1 MNYQTN
7 KIMYLQLILG
17 IILPCKNEY
26 SEVVFVVRISSNFAK
41 ISGSVSVSHLVRLVY
56 LRREMDYLSY
66 VFKSSGSSNN
76 SAHVSN
82 RLVSR
87 DKKQTLLL
95 DERASKKIKITNE
108 IIIPFEKLSF
118 GNLVFFFLQRLK
130 SSQAHFPK

>member
-26 SEVVFVVRISSNFAK
+26 SVVLFVVRISSNFAK
-41 ISGSVSVSHLVRLVY
+41 ISRSVSVSHLVRLVY
-56 LRREMDYLSY
+56 LRREMDYLSC

-87 DKKQTLLL
+87 VTTWEIDPVSWKLNWLYIFTYLEPLL
-95 DERASKKIKITNE
+95 DFLRNWIFNSKIVSQEQLRK
-108 IIIPFEKLSF
+108 FLS
-118 GNLVFFFLQRLK
+118 
-130 SSQAHFPK
+130 

>member
-1 MNYQTN
+1 MQQKSFAECYNVQKPAHTPTWQT
-7 KIMYLQLILG
+7 LQ
-17 IILPCKNEY
+17 
-26 SEVVFVVRISSNFAK
+26 FISF
-41 ISGSVSVSHLVRLVY
+41 SGSISHFVILVN
-56 LRREMDYLSY
+56 LRCELTYLS
-66 VFKSSGSSNN
+66 SPSSNN

-130 SSQAHFPK
+130 SSQAHFPKWRGISDFNRLIRLQAWAG